1 MPPIHGKEGEPKP
14 ATWKPFVTLA
24 RGIGFLAGLVATRSA
39 CFPDTDFSVN
49 YAPEFSRGSS
59 NVSVFGVFGDGQMN
73 PRAWDY
79 LRRRL
84 SPPFNDDGCVA
95 AYSDDLITA
104 TPALSSAVD
113 QSARTNGVTDDLL
126 DQFAPAAK
134 GDTIMLITV
143 AGRPPQAIDQP
154 LPDSQAQSSRASAAS
169 RRGAAANGDPMHKKK
184 VDTDKNA
191 FEITASFFSVRLH
204 RSVGLVDMTYSG
216 PNTDEAVK
224 KFAEKLRAEM
234 PSAACSGWNRD
245 IHVDEKRILDIVE
258 H

>member
-1 MPPIHGKEGEPKP
+1 MPSLHGNHGKPKT
-14 ATWKPFVTLA
+14 ATSKRLLRLA
-24 RGIGFLAGLVATRSA
+24 RSVLGAGVVATSSA
-39 CFPDTDFSVN
+39 CFPDTGFSVN
-49 YAPEFSRGSS
+49 YAPEFSHASS
-59 NVSVFGVFGDGQMN
+59 SVSVFGVFGDGQMN

-84 SPPFNDDGCVA
+84 SSPFNDDACTA
-95 AYSDDLITA
+95 AYNDEMVTS

-113 QSARTNGVTDDLL
+113 QSARTSGVTDDLL
-126 DQFAPAAK
+126 DQFGPAAK
-134 GDTIMLITV
+134 GDIIMLITV

-154 LPDSQAQSSRASAAS
+154 LPDSQPQSSRASAAA
-169 RRGAAANGDPMHKKK
+169 RRGANANADPMRKKK

-191 FEITASFFSVRLH
+191 FEVTASFFSVRLH

-224 KFAEKLRAEM
+224 KFADKLKAEL
-234 PSAACSGWNRD
+234 PGASCSGWNRD
-245 IHVDEKRILDIVE
+245 VHVDEKRILDIVE